1 MVGIRSF
8 PIGDA
13 YFQVLWLLVSG
24 RVFLA
29 EKEPFSVFRSTCE
42 VDLGWGQLDEIP
54 KRPRVKQLAFLEFF
68 FGNSGSQNLPK
79 KMEWNVILVV
89 TKES

>member
-54 KRPRVKQLAFLEFF
+54 QTQGQTVGIFRGF
-68 FGNSGSQNLPK
+68 FGNSASQNLPK